1 MKNKLILLFCC
12 ISAFVN
18 AQITSS
24 GGQVYLSEDGKA
36 SYLNPDIYVAPQY
49 YPATQNIYIRCIVS
63 DSSIDYNE
71 QAEFALIATKA
82 ELDGYTGSGTGDTEK
97 FVSACQKF
105 VVTYLESITANAAI
119 TFTP

>member
-12 ISAFVN
+12 ISAILS

-24 GGQVYLSEDGKA
+24 GGQVYVSIDGKA
-36 SYLNPDIYVAPQY
+36 SYLNPDIYVAPVY

-63 DSSIDYNE
+63 DPSIDYNE
-71 QAEFALIATKA
+71 QAEFSIIATKA
-82 ELDGYTGSGTGDTEK
+82 ELDGYSGTGTGDTAK
-97 FVSACQKF
+97 FISACQKF
-105 VVTYLESITANAAI
+105 VSTYLETIPANSGI